1 MIHKEKMLVEAICN
15 GTVLDHIPSNKLFAI
30 IHLLGLDKLD
40 TPVTIGYNLE
50 SRRLGCKG
58 VVKMADKFFS
68 EDEIN
73 RIAIIAPQIQLNIIR
88 DYKVV
93 SKKVLSAPSKV
104 LGIVRC
110 PNVKCITNAEPML
123 SHFVVDTDDATIELQ
138 CYYCGRKVRGD
149 DAVLI

>member
-1 MIHKEKMLVEAICN
+1 MIHKEKMLVEAICD

-30 IHLLGLDKLD
+30 IHLLGLDQLD
-40 TPVTIGYNLE
+40 TPVTIGCNLE
-50 SRRLGCKG
+50 SQRLGRKG

-93 SKKVLSAPSKV
+93 SKKILSVPEKV

-110 PNVKCITNAEPML
+110 PNAKCITNAEPMP
-123 SHFVVDTDDATIELQ
+123 SNFSVATDGIGIELQ
-138 CYYCGRKVRGD
+138 CYYCGRKVEGD
-149 DAVLI
+149 SVTLI